1 MIIGMV
7 QTLAISKAMTSMA
20 EVQARFPIDYATD
33 PAFFLEWQQNLPS
46 LTDVEL
52 AQLAHIQ
59 QRFIQHRDR
68 SSLPEGTVD
77 KLMISPLLDLAG
89 LYDSRF
95 TIRTEATV
103 EINLEAEG
111 EILQGRMDTLILA
124 DRIWILVVEA
134 KNSTFA
140 LSVALPQLLTYMLS
154 APMTDGRSE
163 TIAGAAKFGLAT
175 NGEEFRFVK
184 LQAQDARTIVDL
196 SAILSVMPPSRS
208 QLPQVVQVLKSL
220 AQ

>member
-1 MIIGMV
+1 MF

-20 EVQARFPIDYATD
+20 EVQARFAIDYATD
-33 PAFFLEWQQNLPS
+33 PEFFREWQQDLPS
-46 LTDVEL
+46 LTAAEL

-68 SSLPEGTVD
+68 GSLPEGTVD

-95 TIRTEATV
+95 TIRTEASV
-103 EINLEAEG
+103 EINPEAAG

-154 APMTDGRSE
+154 APMTDRRSE
-163 TIAGAAKFGLAT
+163 TIDGTAKFGLAT

-184 LQAQDARTIVDL
+184 LQSQGDRAIVDL

>member
-1 MIIGMV
+1 MV

-20 EVQARFPIDYATD
+20 EVQSRFAIDYATS
-33 PAFFLEWQQNLPS
+33 PTFFPEWQQDLPT
-46 LTDVEL
+46 LTEADYT
-52 AQLAHIQ
+52 QIAHIQ

-68 SSLPEGTVD
+68 GSLPEGTVD

-95 TIRTEATV
+95 TIRTESSV
-103 EINLEAEG
+103 EIVLEEQG
-111 EILQGRMDTLILA
+111 EILQGRMDTLILN
-124 DRIWILVVEA
+124 DQIWILVVEA

-154 APMTDGRSE
+154 APETDK
-163 TIAGAAKFGLAT
+163 TAKFGLVT

-184 LQAQDARTIVDL
+184 LQSARQADRALLDL
-196 SAILSVMPPSRS
+196 SAVLSVMPPSRS
-208 QLPQVVQVLKSL
+208 QLPQVVQILKGL
-220 AQ
+220 ANLHNT

>member
-1 MIIGMV
+1 MV

-20 EVQARFPIDYATD
+20 EVQARFSIDYATD
-33 PAFFLEWQQNLPS
+33 AAFFPEWQQDLPS
-46 LTDVEL
+46 LTDAEK
-52 AQLAHIQ
+52 AQLARIQ
-59 QRFIQHRDR
+59 QRFMQHRDR
-68 SSLPEGTVD
+68 GSLPEGTVD

-95 TIRTEATV
+95 TIRTEASV

-124 DRIWILVVEA
+124 DRVWILVVEA

-154 APMTDGRSE
+154 APIEGT
-163 TIAGAAKFGLAT
+163 AKFGLAT

-184 LQAQDARTIVDL
+184 LQSQGNRSMVDL

-208 QLPQVVQVLKSL
+208 QLPQVVQILKSF